1 MAVQDLWV
9 GRDGQ
14 PTDRHGRGRRYR
26 VVVSGHPTRSFA
38 TKRPAEMYEAKL
50 LVEGPARA
58 RLNAT
63 VGDLVDAWLLTKQP
77 SPLVAGV
84 RYETGTV
91 ADSAGRLP

>member
-63 VGDLVDAWLLTKQP
+63 VGDLVDAWRCARGYLHQHPCLRSQVLL
-77 SPLVAGV
+77 
-84 RYETGTV
+84 
-91 ADSAGRLP
+91 